1 MKKDVPTV
9 HYLKDNNIFADIFNY
24 YMYGGEQVLKPEMLH
39 EKDPKEITMLQGKN
53 GKQIS
58 DVKYRDLL
66 KYATAKSV
74 GNIAYLILGIEA
86 QDKMHFAMPVRNM
99 LYDSKNYDSQVEII
113 AKGHKQNINDKT
125 ERSTD
130 VSSDEYL
137 SGFYSTDKLT
147 PVITL
152 VIYFGSEKWTAPTSI
167 HEMLNIDDPKILQYV
182 PDYKINLITPESI
195 PEEDFDK
202 FQTEIRQV
210 LKLIKHSKDK
220 VDLSRTVKGEEYMD
234 MTEDSA
240 NLLSAILG
248 FKIKSNERKGRV
260 NMCKAIEDMIADAIA
275 EDRKK
280 SCKAFEEIKA
290 DAKAE
295 GMAEEK
301 RKTAIKSLKANIP
314 AETIVEITNLP
325 LEEILRLAEEL
336 KTSGA
341 K

>member
-1 MKKDVPTV
+1 MRKDVPTV
-9 HYLKDNNIFADIFNY
+9 KYLKDNNIFADVFNY
-24 YMYGGEQVLKPEMLH
+24 YMYNGEQVIKPDMLH
-39 EKDPKEITMLQGKN
+39 EKDPKEITLLQGKN

-58 DVKYRDLL
+58 DTKYRDLL
-66 KYATAKSV
+66 KYVTAKSV

-99 LYDSKNYDSQVEII
+99 LYDSKNYDNQVEII
-113 AKGHKQNINDKT
+113 AKGHKQNIIDKT

-195 PEEDFDK
+195 PDEDFDK

-220 VDLSRTVKGEEYMD
+220 NDISETVKGKGYEKVSKD
-234 MTEDSA
+234 TA
-240 NLLSAILG
+240 NLLSAILEMDL
-248 FKIKSNERKGRV
+248 KIDESEESV
-260 NMCKAIEDMIADAIA
+260 NMCKAV
-275 EDRKK
+275 
-280 SCKAFEEIKA
+280 EEMKA
-290 DAKAE
+290 DAEAE
-295 GMAEEK
+295 GIAKGMAKGMAEEK
-301 RKTAIKSLKANIP
+301 RKTAIECLKADIP
-314 AETIVEITNLP
+314 AETIVQITKLP
-325 LEEILRLAEEL
+325 LEEILMFAEDL
-336 KTSGA
+336 KPSGA

>member
-1 MKKDVPTV
+1 MRKDAPTV
-9 HYLKDNNIFADIFNY
+9 QYLKDNNIFADVFNY
-24 YMYGGEQVLKPEMLH
+24 YMYNGEQVIKPDMLH
-39 EKDPKEITMLQGKN
+39 EKDPKEITLLQGKN

-58 DVKYRDLL
+58 DTKYRDLL
-66 KYATAKSV
+66 KYVTAKSV
-74 GNIAYLILGIEA
+74 GNIAYFILGIEA
-86 QDKMHFAMPVRNM
+86 QDKMHFVMPVRNM
-99 LYDSKNYDSQVEII
+99 LYDSKNYDNQVESI
-113 AKGHKQNINDKT
+113 AKRHKQNIEDKT

-152 VIYFGSEKWTAPTSI
+152 VIYFGSEKWTAPTTI
-167 HEMLNIDDPKILQYV
+167 HEMLDIDDPKILQYV

-220 VDLSRTVKGEEYMD
+220 DCISRAVHDNEYEDVSKDTV
-234 MTEDSA
+234 
-240 NLLSAILG
+240 NLLSAVLG
-248 FKIKSNERKGRV
+248 INFKFDKRKERV
-260 NMCKAIEDMIADAIA
+260 NMCKAFEDLL
-275 EDRKK
+275 E
-280 SCKAFEEIKA
+280 

-295 GMAEEK
+295 GRAEAISEAIDEE
-301 RKTAIKSLKANIP
+301 RKKSSKAIENIAIKSLKANIP
-314 AETIVEITNLP
+314 SETVAQITNLP

-336 KTSGA
+336 KTSEA

>member
-39 EKDPKEITMLQGKN
+39 EKDPKEITLLQGKN

-99 LYDSKNYDSQVEII
+99 LYDSKNYDNQVEII
-113 AKGHKQNINDKT
+113 AKGHKQNINDKI

-220 VDLSRTVKGEEYMD
+220 KDISETVKGKGYEKVSKD
-234 MTEDSA
+234 TA
-240 NLLSAILG
+240 NLLSAILEMDL
-248 FKIKSNERKGRV
+248 KIDESEENV
-260 NMCKAIEDMIADAIA
+260 NMCKAV
-275 EDRKK
+275 
-280 SCKAFEEIKA
+280 EEMKA
-290 DAKAE
+290 DAEAE
-295 GMAEEK
+295 GMAKGMAEEK

-325 LEEILRLAEEL
+325 LEEVLRLAEEL
-336 KTSGA
+336 KNAET

>member
-9 HYLKDNNIFADIFNY
+9 KYLKDNNIFADIFNY

-39 EKDPKEITMLQGKN
+39 EKDPKEITLLQGKN

-99 LYDSKNYDSQVEII
+99 LYDSKNYDNQVEII

-202 FQTEIRQV
+202 FQTELKQV

-220 VDLSRTVKGEEYMD
+220 DCISRAVHDNEYEDVSKDTV
-234 MTEDSA
+234 
-240 NLLSAILG
+240 NLLSAVLG
-248 FKIKSNERKGRV
+248 INFKFDKRKERV
-260 NMCKAIEDMIADAIA
+260 NMCKAFEDLLEDAEA
-275 EDRKK
+275 EGM
-280 SCKAFEEIKA
+280 
-290 DAKAE
+290 AKGMAK

-301 RKTAIKSLKANIP
+301 RKTAIECLKTDIP
-314 AETIVEITNLP
+314 AETIVQITKLSI
-325 LEEILRLAEEL
+325 EEVLRLAEEL
-336 KTSGA
+336 QNAEA

>member
-9 HYLKDNNIFADIFNY
+9 HYLKDNNIFADVFNY
-24 YMYGGEQVLKPEMLH
+24 YMYNGEQVIKPDMLH
-39 EKDPKEITMLQGKN
+39 EKDPKVITLLQGKN

-58 DVKYRDLL
+58 DIKYRDLL

-99 LYDSKNYDSQVEII
+99 LYDSKNYDNQVENI
-113 AKGHKQNINDKT
+113 AKGHKQNIKDKI

-220 VDLSRTVKGEEYMD
+220 KDISETVKGKGYEKVSKD
-234 MTEDSA
+234 TA
-240 NLLSAILG
+240 NLLSTILEMDL
-248 FKIKSNERKGRV
+248 KIDESEENV
-260 NMCKAIEDMIADAIA
+260 NMCKAV
-275 EDRKK
+275 
-280 SCKAFEEIKA
+280 EEMKA
-290 DAKAE
+290 DAEAE
-295 GMAEEK
+295 GMAKGMAEEK